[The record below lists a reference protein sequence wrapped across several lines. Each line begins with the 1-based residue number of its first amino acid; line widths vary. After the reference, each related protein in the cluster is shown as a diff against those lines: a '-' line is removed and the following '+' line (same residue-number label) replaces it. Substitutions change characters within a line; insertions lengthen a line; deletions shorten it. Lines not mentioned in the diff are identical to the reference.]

1 MRKITDIG
9 ERPHSMSTR
18 PILATCGILLT
29 AMSKQDCPHNTIHR
43 LAAIEAAE
51 VGGNSRLMEPDQ
63 VGTPAAPKSL
73 I

>member
-1 MRKITDIG
+1 
-9 ERPHSMSTR
+9 
-18 PILATCGILLT
+18 LT

-43 LAAIEAAE
+43 LAAIEVAE
-51 VGGNSRLMEPDQ
+51 VGGNSRLMESDQ